1 MCSELFRIPYEWGGV
16 PIFGVGVLLAIWAVI
31 SAATI
36 FGLVRQYGWSA
47 ETLSS
52 LPVLLLAGAAILFL
66 PRVFPDGL
74 PIRGYGVML
83 LAGIITGVAM
93 AMYRARQGGLD
104 PEVILSLAIWL
115 VVCGVIGARLFY
127 VIEYWREKFA
137 GLGPRAML
145 LEVLNIPEGGL
156 VIYGGFFGAAV
167 GFAIFVRKH
176 GLPLLAMADLIA
188 PSMAIGLA
196 LGRIGCFLNGCCYG
210 GQTDWPW
217 AVTFPQYSSSYE
229 NAKSLAERRYS
240 PPYGDQAARGEMHG
254 FRLDVS
260 DEQRIVVTSVHAG
273 SPAAAAGLRDGD
285 VIATID
291 GEPISSLAQAEI
303 LVLNNFVS
311 QRPLRLTLKSGKSI
325 ELAAPPIPERSRPVH
340 PTQLYSAIDAGLLG
354 WLLWAWYPFRRRD
367 GELIALLLTIHPVTR
382 FLLEIIRTDEPSV
395 FGTGLSISQNIS
407 ILLLAAG
414 VGVWWYLSRR
424 PPGVVWPLV
433 AEAASPKMSAST
445 KMPTREKTARR
456 A

>member
-1 MCSELFRIPYEWGGV
+1 MCSELLRIPYEWGGV
-16 PIFGVGVLLAIWAVI
+16 PIFGVGVLLAIWAVVAVI
-31 SAATI
+31 TLV
-36 FGLVRQYGWSA
+36 GLVRRHGWNA
-47 ETLSS
+47 ETLGS

-66 PRVFPDGL
+66 PRVFPGGL

-83 LAGIITGVAM
+83 LVGITTGVGM
-93 AMYRARQGGLD
+93 GMYRARQGGLD
-104 PEVILSLAIWL
+104 PEVILSLAIWV

-137 GLGPRAML
+137 GLGPRAIL
-145 LEVLNIPEGGL
+145 FEVLNIPEGGL

-167 GFAIFVRKH
+167 GFIIFLRKH
-176 GLPLLAMADLIA
+176 GLPLLAMADLAA
-188 PSMAIGLA
+188 PCMAIGLA
-196 LGRIGCFLNGCCYG
+196 LGRIGCFFNGCCYG

-217 AVTFPQYSSSYE
+217 AVTFPQYSSSYDH
-229 NAKSLAERRYS
+229 NKQVAERRYS

-254 FRLDVS
+254 FRLDAG
-260 DEQRIVVTSVHAG
+260 DDQRIVVTRVDAG
-273 SPAAAAGLRDGD
+273 SHAAAAGLRAGD
-285 VIATID
+285 VVTKID
-291 GEPISSLAQAEI
+291 GEPVASLPQAEMI
-303 LVLNNFVS
+303 VLSDFAS
-311 QRPLRLTLKSGKSI
+311 QRPLRLTLQSGKSI
-325 ELAAPPIPERSRPVH
+325 EVPAAPIPERSRPVH

-354 WLLWAWYPFRRRD
+354 WLLWALYPFRRRD

-414 VGVWWYLSRR
+414 VGIWWYISRR
-424 PPGVVWPLV
+424 PPAVVWPLV
-433 AEAASPKMSAST
+433 AEAVGPQVCAST
-445 KMPTREKTARR
+445 KMQTREKSARR